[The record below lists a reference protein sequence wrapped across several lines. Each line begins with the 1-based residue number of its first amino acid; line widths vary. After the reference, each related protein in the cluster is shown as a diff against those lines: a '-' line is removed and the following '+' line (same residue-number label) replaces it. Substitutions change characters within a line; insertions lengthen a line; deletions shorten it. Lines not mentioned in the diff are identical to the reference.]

1 MAVVIGNNVWK
12 IERAGLYFFGHINRY
27 YLLVEI
33 SRKAL
38 HWSFSVAVEQAQE
51 LLDILDIDYEDG
63 VYAHEAL
70 RGKFITVIPK
80 NSDMFLSGNAVA
92 KVGDPYGEDFIDL
105 EGAL

>member
-1 MAVVIGNNVWK
+1 MGNDIWK

-38 HWSFSVAVEQAQE
+38 HRSFSVAVEQVQE
-51 LLDILDIDYEDG
+51 LLDVLDIDYEDG
-63 VYAHEAL
+63 VYAYEAL

-80 NSDMFLSGNAVA
+80 NSDMLLSGNAVA

-105 EGAL
+105 EGAS